1 MSTPRQGR
9 IMHRP
14 AQADEDCIRVRLDHR
29 TIVLI
34 KSMKKFA
41 YWKERY
47 PAARVMD
54 QVVPVQEDPE
64 PDAPRRRKF
73 P

>member
-1 MSTPRQGR
+1 MF
-9 IMHRP
+9 RP

-34 KSMKKFA
+34 KNMKKFA

-47 PAARVMD
+47 PDA
-54 QVVPVQEDPE
+54 VVLDPVDLKQEGQG
-64 PDAPRRRKF
+64 AGTKHQRKF

>member
-1 MSTPRQGR
+1 MAKEKILFQ
-9 IMHRP
+9 P
-14 AQADEDCIRVRLDHR
+14 AQPDADCIRVRLDSR

-47 PAARVMD
+47 PDACVLD
-54 QVVPVQEDPE
+54 PGVQTKE
-64 PDAPRRRKF
+64 
-73 P
+73 

>member
-1 MSTPRQGR
+1 MAREKLVL
-9 IMHRP
+9 RP
-14 AQADEDCIRVRLDHR
+14 AQADVDCIRVRLDSR

-47 PAARVMD
+47 PQAELLD
-54 QVVPVQEDPE
+54 TEDTL
-64 PDAPRRRKF
+64 KK
-73 P
+73 

>member
-1 MSTPRQGR
+1 MSSPRKER
-9 IMHRP
+9 IVLRP

-29 TIVLI
+29 TVVLI

-47 PAARVMD
+47 PDARVMD
-54 QVVPVQEDPE
+54 PVALEQGG
-64 PDAPRRRKF
+64 
-73 P
+73 

>member
-1 MSTPRQGR
+1 MAKEK
-9 IMHRP
+9 ILHRP
-14 AQADEDCIRVRLDHR
+14 AQADQDCIRVRLDHR

-47 PAARVMD
+47 PDAVLMDPVAA
-54 QVVPVQEDPE
+54 
-64 PDAPRRRKF
+64 KN
-73 P
+73 

>member
-1 MSTPRQGR
+1 MAKEKILFQ
-9 IMHRP
+9 P
-14 AQADEDCIRVRLDHR
+14 AQPDADCIRVRLDRR

-47 PAARVMD
+47 PDACVLD
-54 QVVPVQEDPE
+54 PGVQTKE
-64 PDAPRRRKF
+64 
-73 P
+73 

>member
-1 MSTPRQGR
+1 MSTPRKER
-9 IMHRP
+9 ILFRP

-47 PAARVMD
+47 PDA
-54 QVVPVQEDPE
+54 VVLDPVDLEQEGHVE
-64 PDAPRRRKF
+64 GTKRQRKF